1 MKVIKNKNMNKLE
14 DFFFNSIIIEE
25 KNGKFSQNIKKKKN
39 SELPAGDL
47 LIKVQYSSLNYKD
60 ALSFSG
66 NKGVTKYYPH
76 TPGIDAMGIIESSRT
91 EKFKP
96 GDKVLVTGFDLGMN
110 TPGGFGEYISVSKDW
125 ATFLPDDLRPRD
137 SMVLGTAGITA
148 GLCVNSLQDKH
159 TIKDQKAIVTG
170 ATGGVGCIAI
180 KLLAKLGANVTAITG
195 KEDSKEFLYS
205 IGSNEVILR
214 NEFLESVRK
223 PMGKGRW
230 DIAVDVVGGEILSGL
245 IASMSYGGTIT
256 CCGLVASPEFDT
268 TVFPFILRGISLIG
282 IDSGEAPIH
291 EKTKI
296 WEKFAVE
303 WKLDN
308 LDSLHRVVDMEDM
321 MNEIKKIL
329 NGEQVGRIVLK
340 HN

>member
-1 MKVIKNKNMNKLE
+1 MNKLNE
-14 DFFFNSIIIEE
+14 KFFNSIIIEE
-25 KNGKFSQNIKKKKN
+25 KNGKFSQNIKKKKI
-39 SELPAGDL
+39 SELPVGDL
-47 LIKVQYSSLNYKD
+47 LIKVKYSSLNYKD
-60 ALSFSG
+60 ALSFCG

-76 TPGIDAMGIIESSRT
+76 TPGIDAMGIIEYSRS

-110 TPGGFGEYISVSKDW
+110 TPGGFGEYISVSEDW
-125 ATFLPDDLRPRD
+125 TTFLPDNLRPRD

-148 GLCVNSLQDKH
+148 GLCINSLQYKH
-159 TIKDQKAIVTG
+159 PIKGQKAIVTG
-170 ATGGVGCIAI
+170 ATGGVGCIAVN
-180 KLLAKLGANVTAITG
+180 LLAKLGADVTAITG

-205 IGSNEVILR
+205 IGSNEVLLR

-223 PMGKGRW
+223 PMGRGLW
-230 DIAVDVVGGEILSGL
+230 DIAVDVAGGGILSGL
-245 IASMSYGGTIT
+245 IASMRYGGTIT
-256 CCGLVASPEFDT
+256 CCGLVASSKFDT
-268 TVFPFILRGISLIG
+268 TVFPFILRANSLIG
-282 IDSGEAPIH
+282 IDSGEATIY

-308 LDSLHRVVDMEDM
+308 LDSLHRIVDMEEM
-321 MNEIKKIL
+321 MDEIKKIL
-329 NGEQVGRIVLK
+329 NGKQVGRIVLK

>member
-1 MKVIKNKNMNKLE
+1 MQDKNMNILNGK
-14 DFFFNSIIIEE
+14 FFNSIIVEE
-25 KNGKFSQNIKKKKN
+25 DDNGKFSQNIKKKKI
-39 SELPAGDL
+39 SKLPVGDL
-47 LIKVQYSSLNYKD
+47 LIKVKYSSLNYKD
-60 ALSFSG
+60 ALSFYG

-76 TPGIDAMGIIESSRT
+76 TPGIDAMGIVEYSKS
-91 EKFKP
+91 EKFKL
-96 GDKVLVTGFDLGMN
+96 GDKVLVTGFDMGMN

-125 ATFLPDDLRPRD
+125 VTFLQGNLRPRD

-148 GLCVNSLQDKH
+148 GLCVKSLQYKH
-159 TIKDQKAIVTG
+159 TIKGQKAIVTG

-180 KLLAKLGANVTAITG
+180 KLLAKLGADVTAITR

-230 DIAVDVVGGEILSGL
+230 NIAVDVVGGEILSGL

-296 WEKFAVE
+296 WEKFAAE

-308 LDSLHRVVDMEDM
+308 LDSLHRVVNMEGM
-321 MNEIKKIL
+321 MNEMKKIL
-329 NGEQVGRIVLK
+329 NGKQVGRIVLK